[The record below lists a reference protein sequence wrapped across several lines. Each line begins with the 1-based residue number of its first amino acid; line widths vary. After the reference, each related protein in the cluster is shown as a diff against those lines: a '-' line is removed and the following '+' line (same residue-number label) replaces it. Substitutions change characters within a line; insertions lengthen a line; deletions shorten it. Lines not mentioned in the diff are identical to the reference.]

1 MNKKIAKTLLVLSI
15 LYISAFYIIKFIYPQ
30 FLLNQ
35 LVDPNVLKLGTF
47 VESNIFLLY
56 FCRFLT
62 TFIVFYLFVCAG
74 SGYFKL
80 KLKEFIFVILASI
93 VSIVVTTFLP
103 TLMTHTSTSLMLL
116 LALICRGKK
125 EYFIPT
131 FIAHGYLSMFTNTI
145 KGFETII
152 MNINAV
158 NGIMLGIEGWV
169 WLFIFSLVFYLK
181 ENRK

>member
-1 MNKKIAKTLLVLSI
+1 MNKKIAKTLLI
-15 LYISAFYIIKFIYPQ
+15 LIIVYLSAFYVIKFIYPQ
-30 FLLNQ
+30 FLLEQ

-47 VESNIFLLY
+47 VESNIYVLY
-56 FCRFLT
+56 AFRIIT
-62 TFIVFYLFVCAG
+62 TFITFYLFVCAS
-74 SGYFKL
+74 SGRFRL
-80 KLKEFIFVILASI
+80 RLREFIFIIIVSI
-93 VSIVVTTFLP
+93 ISIVVTRFLP

-116 LALICRGKK
+116 LVLICRGKK
-125 EYFIPT
+125 EYFIPV
-131 FIAHGYLSMFTNTI
+131 FIVHGYLSQFTFAI